1 MALFRKLSVAIL
13 VAGLGMAILPAKGG
27 SVLTKGGDGAKGT
40 PPEDAHA
47 DPADPADPASETK
60 RTQRFQVPPD
70 NAHAAPAGPAAPA
83 APVQAPKEKDRLDLP
98 IPRGQPQKGLR
109 IPISSPEGK
118 LLMRFQIGVA
128 EVVDAD
134 HIKMGDLRLETF
146 KENGEH
152 EFDLDLPDSV
162 FNAKA
167 RELTSKAHVKVKRND
182 FEITGNSMTFNT
194 DTKVGIFSDGVKMVI
209 YDARAALPE
218 EEKMTPAPAI
228 EGTPAKGE
236 KK

>member
-1 MALFRKLSVAIL
+1 MRLFRKLSVAVL
-13 VAGLGMAILPAKGG
+13 VAEIGIATLPANGHSVLAKGG
-27 SVLTKGGDGAKGT
+27 DAAKGT
-40 PPEDAHA
+40 PPDDAHA
-47 DPADPADPASETK
+47 ESAVPALAMK
-60 RTQRFQVPPD
+60 RPESFDVVPE
-70 NAHAAPAGPAAPA
+70 NAHAAPAVPAAPPA
-83 APVQAPKEKDRLDLP
+83 VPVQAPKEKDRLDLP
-98 IPRGQPQKGLR
+98 VPPGQPQKGLR

-146 KENGEH
+146 KDDGDH

-162 FNAKA
+162 FNAKT
-167 RELTSKAHVKVKRND
+167 RELTSKAHVKIKRHD

-194 DTKVGIFSDGVKMVI
+194 DTKVGIFGDGVKMVI

-218 EEKMTPAPAI
+218 EEKKTPVPAI
-228 EGTPAKGE
+228 EITPAKEE

>member
-1 MALFRKLSVAIL
+1 MALFRKLPVAAL
-13 VAGLGMAILPAKGG
+13 VAGFCIATLIA
-27 SVLTKGGDGAKGT
+27 TGGDVPPAGGIAAWGT

-47 DPADPADPASETK
+47 DPAVPALAMK
-60 RTQRFQVPPD
+60 RTQSFDVPPE
-70 NAHAAPAGPAAPA
+70 NAHAAPALPAAAPA
-83 APVQAPKEKDRLDLP
+83 APVQAPKEKERLDLP
-98 IPRGQPQKGLR
+98 VPPGQPQKGLR
-109 IPISSPEGK
+109 IPIFSPEGK
-118 LLMRFQIGVA
+118 LLMSFQIGIA

-146 KENGEH
+146 KDDGEH

-162 FNAKA
+162 FHAKT
-167 RELTSKAHVKVKRND
+167 RELTSKAHVKIKRHD

-194 DTKVGIFSDGVKMVI
+194 DTKVGTFGDGVKMVI

-218 EEKMTPAPAI
+218 EEKKTPVPSI
-228 EGTPAKGE
+228 EITPAKEE